1 MAVRLRLMRLGR
13 KGQPF
18 YRIVAVDSRKKRD
31 GAYIEKIGHYNP
43 LRRPAELVMDEEKAL
58 KWLSEGAIPSDTVR
72 NLFSKQGVMMAFDL
86 QKRGMGE
93 EEIKDKVA
101 RFRMEKEEKLKAL
114 EEAAIAEQAKKMKTQ
129 PPAKVESEDAVK
141 ADKETETT
149 VEESTE
155 VKAESE
161 EAVEADAV
169 TETAV
174 EKSSE
179 AEVASEE
186 TVETKDTAAETT
198 ESKDAIEEPSEAGET
213 TEAAEVTS
221 DAVDETPAEAPS
233 TASESENIEEP
244 EASEE
249 QKKPEEKPST
259 EGEG

>member
-1 MAVRLRLMRLGR
+1 VAVRLRLMRLGR

-161 EAVEADAV
+161 EADAV

-186 TVETKDTAAETT
+186 TVEAKDTAAETT
-198 ESKDAIEEPSEAGET
+198 ESKDAIEEPGEAGET